1 MISLSGDVLAGPQS
15 DVRQRHERYGAA
27 AGHLTMIIYAAG
39 GGGRPPASRDFSPHL
54 AVHPIGGS
62 RALFVPR
69 AVWTGLRRA
78 RRPVDLVTTQD
89 PFATGLAGVIL
100 SWLLKTPLLVQNHS
114 AFFDNPDWIAE
125 RPRRHAIFNRL
136 GKWVIRRAAMNRV
149 VNEAERD
156 KYLALGIPP
165 ERVRVIPLADP
176 APFAAPVPAE
186 QIAAQRAAWGLAA
199 DHRVIL
205 WVGRMVRTKRLPLL
219 LDAMRLVAT
228 AEPAARLVLVG
239 DVAAA
244 EEDIPAEIAR
254 RGLEDRVILAGWIA
268 FDRLPAVY
276 RAADIYALT
285 SAYEGVPRVLQEAG
299 AAGLPLVAMESAGAR
314 AVVVD
319 GENGYLVPQGDVDAF
334 ARRIL
339 ELLRAPEQGRA
350 MGERG
355 RALVL
360 ARFDST
366 RLFEE
371 WMACWRETAAAGASS
386 RQSGH

>member
-1 MISLSGDVLAGPQS
+1 MISLSSDILAGAQS
-15 DVRQRHERYGAA
+15 DTQRRHERYGEA
-27 AGHLTMIIYAAG
+27 AGHLTMIVYAPR
-39 GGGRPPASRDFSPHL
+39 RPLVDLELSPHL
-54 AVHPIGGS
+54 TVHPIGGS
-62 RALFVPR
+62 RVLFVPR
-69 AVWTGLRRA
+69 AIWKGLRHA
-78 RRPVDLVTTQD
+78 RQPVDLITTQD
-89 PFATGLAGVIL
+89 PFGTGLAGVIL
-100 SWLLKTPLLVQNHS
+100 SWLLKAPLLVQNHS

-136 GKWVIRRAAMNRV
+136 GKWVIHQATMNRV

-176 APFAAPVPAE
+176 SPFAAPVPPE
-186 QIAAQRAAWGLAA
+186 QVAAQRAAWGL
-199 DHRVIL
+199 DNSHRIVL
-205 WVGRMVRTKRLPLL
+205 WVGRMVRFKRLPLL
-219 LDAMRLVAT
+219 LDAMRLVAD

-254 RGLEDRVILAGWIA
+254 RGLQDRVILAGWA
-268 FDRLPAVY
+268 SFDRLPAVY
-276 RAADIYALT
+276 RAADVYALT
-285 SAYEGVPRVLQEAG
+285 SVYEGVPRVLQEAG
-299 AAGLPLVAMESAGAR
+299 ASGLPLVAMESAGAR

-319 GENGYLVPQGDVDAF
+319 GENGYLVPRGDVEAF
-334 ARRIL
+334 AQRVL
-339 ELLRAPEQGRA
+339 TLLRAPEQARE

-360 ARFDST
+360 ERFNPT

-371 WMACWRETAAAGASS
+371 WMTCWRDTAGAKA
-386 RQSGH
+386 RQ

>member
-1 MISLSGDVLAGPQS
+1 MISLSDDVLDGPQS
-15 DVRQRHERYGAA
+15 EVYRRHERYGEV
-27 AGHLTMIIYAAG
+27 AGHLTMIVYTTR
-39 GGGRPPASRDFSPHL
+39 RPVVSPIFSPHL
-54 AVHPIGGS
+54 SVHPVGGS
-62 RALFVPR
+62 RALFVVR

-78 RRPVDLVTTQD
+78 RRPVDLITAQD
-89 PFATGLAGVIL
+89 PFGTGLTGVIL
-100 SWLLKTPLLVQNHS
+100 SWLLKAPLLVQNHS
-114 AFFDNPDWIAE
+114 AFFDNPYWIAE

-136 GKWVIRRAAMNRV
+136 GKWVIRQAAMNRV

-186 QIAAQRAAWGLAA
+186 QIAAQRATWGLTA
-199 DHRVIL
+199 DHRVVL
-205 WVGRMVRTKRLPLL
+205 WVGRMVRFKRLPVL
-219 LDAMRLVAT
+219 LDAMRLVAD
-228 AEPAARLVLVG
+228 AEPKARLVLVG
-239 DVAAA
+239 DTAAA

-254 RGLEDRVILAGWIA
+254 RNLGDRVILTGRIP
-268 FDRLPAVY
+268 FDRLPPVY
-276 RAADIYALT
+276 RAADVYALT
-285 SAYEGVPRVLQEAG
+285 SVYEGVPRVLQEAG

-319 GENGYLVPQGDVDAF
+319 GENGYLIPQGDVETF
-334 ARRIL
+334 ARRVL
-339 ELLRAPEQGRA
+339 ALLRAPEQARA

-371 WMACWRETAAAGASS
+371 WMACWRETAGI
-386 RQSGH
+386 GK

>member
-1 MISLSGDVLAGPQS
+1 MISLSDAVLAGPQS
-15 DVRQRHERYGAA
+15 EVYRRHERYGEV
-27 AGHLTMIIYAAG
+27 AGHLTMVVYTIR
-39 GGGRPPASRDFSPHL
+39 RPLASPLFSPHL
-54 AVHPIGGS
+54 AVYPVSGS
-62 RALFVPR
+62 RALFVAR

-78 RRPVDLVTTQD
+78 RRPVDLITAQD
-89 PFATGLAGVIL
+89 PFGTGLTGVIL
-100 SWLLKTPLLVQNHS
+100 SWLLKAPLLVQNHS
-114 AFFDNPDWIAE
+114 AFFDNPYWIAE
-125 RPRRHAIFNRL
+125 RPRLHAIFNRL

-186 QIAAQRAAWGLAA
+186 QVAAQRAAWGLTA
-199 DHRVIL
+199 DHRVVL
-205 WVGRMVRTKRLPLL
+205 WVGRMVRFKRLPVL
-219 LDAMRLVAT
+219 LDVMRLVAD
-228 AEPAARLVLVG
+228 AEPMARLVLVG
-239 DVAAA
+239 DTAAA

-254 RGLEDRVILAGWIA
+254 RNLQDRVILAGRIP
-268 FDRLPAVY
+268 FDRLPSVY
-276 RAADIYALT
+276 RATDVYALT
-285 SAYEGVPRVLQEAG
+285 SVYEGVPRVLQEAG

-319 GENGYLVPQGDVDAF
+319 GENGYLIPQGDVETF
-334 ARRIL
+334 ARRVL
-339 ELLRAPEQGRA
+339 ALLRAPEQARA

-360 ARFDST
+360 ARFDSA

-371 WMACWRETAAAGASS
+371 WMACWRETAGI
-386 RQSGH
+386 GN